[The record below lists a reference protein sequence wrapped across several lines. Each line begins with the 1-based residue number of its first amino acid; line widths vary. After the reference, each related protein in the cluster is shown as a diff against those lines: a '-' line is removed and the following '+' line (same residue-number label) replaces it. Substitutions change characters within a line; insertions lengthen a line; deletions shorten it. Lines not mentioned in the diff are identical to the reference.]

1 MVKNDTTEGKYSS
14 CQDQRGLSGFLD
26 IVHDQYYTIQTRG
39 NGSCFEIQ
47 RSKLIYSI
55 AKVAYILGNIDPMV
69 YTLLSLHRGGS
80 GITLDGES
88 NTMPFLLTSVIYL
101 CIHWDRNGEVIR
113 RLGWK

>member
-14 CQDQRGLSGFLD
+14 YQDQSRLSGFLD
-26 IVHDQYYTIQTRG
+26 IVYDQYCTIQTCG

-55 AKVAYILGNIDPMV
+55 AKVAYILGNIDPML
-69 YTLLSLHRGGS
+69 YTLLSSHRGGY

-88 NTMPFLLTSVIYL
+88 NTMAFLLTNAIYL
-101 CIHWDRNGEVIR
+101 CIHWGRNGLVIR
-113 RLGWK
+113 RLG